1 MHPGPDVLAQLG
13 LRHQAAG
20 MLDQIP
26 QDRQG
31 PGPQREGLLAA
42 PQARL
47 GRLKPKPEGAKGDV
61 GLRFHEFSHSLGWNN
76 IEHMR
81 SRN

>member
-1 MHPGPDVLAQLG
+1 MRPCPDVLAQLG
-13 LRHQAAG
+13 LRHQTAG

-31 PGPQREGLLAA
+31 PCPQRESLLAV

-61 GLRFHEFSHSLGWNN
+61 GL
-76 IEHMR
+76 
-81 SRN
+81 